1 MQKKVAISTTL
12 VLNLVIENL
21 VPEPML
27 LSIMVPEFCAKQ
39 RSILKSSE
47 MDGDVA
53 QQLRAL
59 SALLEEL
66 R

>member
-1 MQKKVAISTTL
+1 M
-12 VLNLVIENL
+12 
-21 VPEPML
+21 PEPTL